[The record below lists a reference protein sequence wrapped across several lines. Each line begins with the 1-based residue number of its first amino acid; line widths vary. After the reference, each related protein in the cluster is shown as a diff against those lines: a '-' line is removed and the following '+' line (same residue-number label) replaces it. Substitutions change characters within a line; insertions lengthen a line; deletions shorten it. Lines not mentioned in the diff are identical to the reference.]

1 MKISITNTR
10 KLYGIAGALVT
21 LAVPYLIML
30 SNDAAHLEHSQSLC
44 PFKMLTG
51 FPCPGCGITKSIIFL
66 YDGNIVKSISYHIF
80 GPLVVAFCLVII
92 AALTTSIFTGKVYF
106 NNILYNKRLA
116 YFLAIFLAVYHLFR
130 LYYFISGNSLD
141 SILRESIWK

>member
-1 MKISITNTR
+1 MKISIATTR
-10 KLYGIAGALVT
+10 KLYGIAGALLT

-30 SNDAAHLEHSQSLC
+30 NSGSEHLEHSQSLC

-51 FPCPGCGITKSIIFL
+51 FPCPGCGITKSMIFL
-66 YDGNIVKSISYHIF
+66 YEGNVVKSISYHIF
-80 GPLVVAFCLVII
+80 GPLVVAFCLAII
-92 AALTTSIFTGKVYF
+92 ATLTTSLFTGKVYF
-106 NNILYNKRLA
+106 KNILYNKRLA

-130 LYYFISGNSLD
+130 LYYFISENNLD